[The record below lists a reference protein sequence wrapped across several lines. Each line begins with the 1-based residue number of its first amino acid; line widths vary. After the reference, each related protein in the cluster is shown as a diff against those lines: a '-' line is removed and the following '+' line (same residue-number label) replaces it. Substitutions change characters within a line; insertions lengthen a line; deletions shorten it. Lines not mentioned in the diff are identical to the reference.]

1 MRNASPKQKFQG
13 RPFLASLLLPIGLL
27 FPVLAT
33 IFVALQAGTP
43 LPMGLWLAQ
52 RGTPW
57 LWMVDVLPLLM
68 GLLGRFLAT
77 PSTVTNRYGA
87 LLLTVLVLIC
97 LFPSGM
103 MLFAWQE
110 ARGSVQALRTTR
122 LAGTLQTMA
131 LRSYIQLSQ
140 KPGSDLRKDLARM
153 SQIRKEIK
161 QSAPLAVQTMEPA
174 WQAFYQETVKPGK
187 LSLSTSLRMREAA
200 EKLTHTLEED
210 ARASGSGTADVLL
223 VGVLGT
229 LISLGLILQ
238 FFSQLRQLE
247 QQLQATHKQHTVT
260 SKQLEAVNA
269 QLEEANRRL
278 ESANSQLEQTT
289 TRDALTGL
297 NNRRTL
303 DERFNIEWSRALR
316 YNEPFAVLLM
326 DLDYFKAYNDSF
338 GSQAGDAV
346 LQTIG
351 TLLQHSI
358 RISDFASRYGGEEFL
373 VLLPHT
379 GEEEAT
385 RLAER
390 IRAAIQAAPWKHR
403 GVTISIGVAERT
415 SNMTKTA
422 ELVDAADV
430 ALYQAKKTRNRVC
443 RSLIVS
449 SENHKKAA

>member
-1 MRNASPKQKFQG
+1 MRKALPKQKFQG

-27 FPVLAT
+27 FPLLAT
-33 IFVALQAGTP
+33 IFVALQSGNP
-43 LPMGLWLAQ
+43 LPMGLWMAQ
-52 RGTPW
+52 RSTPW
-57 LWMVDVLPLLM
+57 LWIVDVLPLLM

-77 PSTVTNRYGA
+77 PSTATNRYGA

-131 LRSYIQLSQ
+131 LRSYVQLSQ

-153 SQIRKEIK
+153 SQIRNEIK

-187 LSLSTSLRMREAA
+187 LSLFTALRMRDAA

-223 VGVLGT
+223 VAVLGT
-229 LISLGLILQ
+229 LISLGLTLQ
-238 FFSQLRQLE
+238 FFNQLRQLE

-260 SKQLEAVNA
+260 SKQLQAVNA
-269 QLEEANRRL
+269 QLEEANRQL
-278 ESANSQLEQTT
+278 ESAHVQLAQTT

-316 YNEPFAVLLM
+316 YNEPFAVLLI
-326 DLDYFKAYNDSF
+326 DIDYFKSYNDSF
-338 GSQAGDAV
+338 GSPAGDAV

-351 TLLQHSI
+351 ALLQHSV

-390 IRAAIQAAPWKHR
+390 IRAAVQAAPWKHR
-403 GVTISIGVAERT
+403 GVTISIGVAER
-415 SNMTKTA
+415 SNNMTKTS
-422 ELVDAADV
+422 ELTDAADV

-443 RSLIVS
+443 RSLIATS
-449 SENHKKAA
+449 DNHKKAA

>member
-1 MRNASPKQKFQG
+1 MKTASPKQKFQG
-13 RPFLASLLLPIGLL
+13 RPFLASFLLPIGLL

-33 IFVALQAGTP
+33 IFVALQSGTP
-43 LPMGLWLAQ
+43 LPLGLWLAQ
-52 RGTPW
+52 RNTPW

-77 PSTVTNRYGA
+77 PSSVTNRYGA
-87 LLLTVLVLIC
+87 MLLAVLVLIC

-110 ARGSVQALRTTR
+110 ARGSVQALRATR
-122 LAGTLQTMA
+122 LAGTLQTLA
-131 LRSYIQLSQ
+131 LRSYVQLSQ
-140 KPGSDLRKDLARM
+140 KPGSDLRKDLVRM
-153 SQIRKEIK
+153 SQIRNELK
-161 QSAPLAVQTMEPA
+161 QSAPVAVQTMNPA
-174 WQAFYQETVKPGK
+174 WQTFYQETLKNGK
-187 LSLSTSLRMREAA
+187 LSLPTTLRMREAA
-200 EKLTHTLEED
+200 EKLTHTLEDD

-229 LISLGLILQ
+229 LISLGLTVQ
-238 FFSQLRQLE
+238 FFNQLRQLE
-247 QQLQATHKQHTVT
+247 QQLQATYKQHTVT
-260 SKQLEAVNA
+260 SKQLAAVNA
-269 QLEEANRRL
+269 QLEEAHRRL
-278 ESANSQLEQTT
+278 ESAHSQLEQTT
-289 TRDALTGL
+289 TCDALTGV
-297 NNRRTL
+297 NNRRAL
-303 DERFNIEWSRALR
+303 DERFGIEWSRSLR

-326 DLDYFKAYNDSF
+326 DVDYFKTYNDSF

-346 LQTIG
+346 LQTVG
-351 TLLQHSI
+351 ALLQHSV
-358 RISDFASRYGGEEFL
+358 RISDFAARYGGEEFL

-390 IRAAIQAAPWKHR
+390 IRAAVQAAPWKHR

-415 SNMTKTA
+415 SNMTKTS

-430 ALYQAKKTRNRVC
+430 ALYQAKKSRNRVC
-443 RSLIVS
+443 RSITIS